1 MTMHRSSRRF
11 ARWIAAACA
20 AAIAWV
26 APAAHAQCGG
36 SSGSCL
42 EPHAGS
48 GCSDATCCTT
58 VCDLDPLCCSEA
70 WTSACVALA
79 EKYCQ
84 GLCGA
89 QVSGNCRTAHA
100 NPGCND
106 EACCTTVCASD
117 PSCCSVTW
125 DATCAF
131 QAEAFC
137 KGGNPVECG
146 LPGQESCIA
155 PHASPGCEYAD
166 CCKSVCGIDPS
177 CCSVSWDVVCA
188 QLGITYCSGCNV
200 TCPPES
206 LPEPESCGERLND
219 PCAVAGQQPTLLSV
233 NVPVCGSFD
242 AEITSGGWVGDR
254 DVYRLNVVDTNGDGL
269 VRVSLRLASTARAFV
284 ALVRPGCPITLA
296 GALLHAQSNNCV
308 EATES
313 ACVAPGQY
321 WVVFS
326 QGTFPVPG
334 SEIMP
339 CVAEPRYTLLAEF
352 AEDGCATSCSPDAG
366 SCFDPHP
373 GAGCDDPQCCA
384 VICATDPFCCSDTWD
399 QDCANRAG
407 QSCDFPPP
415 VNDTCATALPIGPG
429 ETIDFSTL
437 LATIGSPSL
446 PSSCTGST
454 STAIGPDVWFSYNAE
469 RRGTI
474 GIDTCGSSID
484 TRIAVYSGTCTSL
497 TLVAC
502 ASSSPLC
509 TQNTSAARLNFTAVC
524 GTRYFIRIGGE
535 NASVAGSAR
544 IKLIA
549 SGPICPGYCPE
560 DLTRDGSVNG
570 QDLGVL
576 LGNWARIGTG
586 DLNLDGTVNGQDL
599 GILLGAWGDCP
610 PQP

>member
-1 MTMHRSSRRF
+1 
-11 ARWIAAACA
+11 
-20 AAIAWV
+20 
-26 APAAHAQCGG
+26 
-36 SSGSCL
+36 
-42 EPHAGS
+42 
-48 GCSDATCCTT
+48 
-58 VCDLDPLCCSEA
+58 
-70 WTSACVALA
+70 
-79 EKYCQ
+79 
-84 GLCGA
+84 
-89 QVSGNCRTAHA
+89 
-100 NPGCND
+100 
-106 EACCTTVCASD
+106 
-117 PSCCSVTW
+117 
-125 DATCAF
+125 
-131 QAEAFC
+131 
-137 KGGNPVECG
+137 
-146 LPGQESCIA
+146 
-155 PHASPGCEYAD
+155 
-166 CCKSVCGIDPS
+166 
-177 CCSVSWDVVCA
+177 
-188 QLGITYCSGCNV
+188 
-200 TCPPES
+200 
-206 LPEPESCGERLND
+206 
-219 PCAVAGQQPTLLSV
+219 
-233 NVPVCGSFD
+233 
-242 AEITSGGWVGDR
+242 
-254 DVYRLNVVDTNGDGL
+254 
-269 VRVSLRLASTARAFV
+269 
-284 ALVRPGCPITLA
+284 
-296 GALLHAQSNNCV
+296 
-308 EATES
+308 
-313 ACVAPGQY
+313 
-321 WVVFS
+321 
-326 QGTFPVPG
+326 
-334 SEIMP
+334 
-339 CVAEPRYTLLAEF
+339 
-352 AEDGCATSCSPDAG
+352 
-366 SCFDPHP
+366 
-373 GAGCDDPQCCA
+373 
-384 VICATDPFCCSDTWD
+384 
-399 QDCANRAG
+399 
-407 QSCDFPPP
+407 

-599 GILLGAWGDCP
+599 GILLGAWGECP